1 MIKYKY
7 GGMTMEKL
15 KCSSCGGHL
24 EIEENKEYA
33 KCKYCGARY
42 KLNEDLNVNIKL
54 DDNMKEILN
63 NGFGTVQKFSK
74 FAIIPMAIIFVIA
87 TFIII
92 TIATSFNSSSDGSKN
107 MFNIHLEHQ
116 GGTKSAFFLESTLD
130 DIIQSNKTHNRK
142 VALVFEGKETTDE
155 KEIIDI
161 KHSLSGTYEVSINYD
176 DKGYVN
182 KIIVEKIKY

>member
-1 MIKYKY
+1 
-7 GGMTMEKL
+7 MEKL
-15 KCSSCGGHL
+15 KCSSCGGEL
-24 EIEENKEYA
+24 EVEENKEYA

-63 NGFGTVQKFSK
+63 NGLGTVQHFPKFT
-74 FAIIPMAIIFVIA
+74 IIPIAIIFLIGVTMCVTIGSMG
-87 TFIII
+87 FIHNGKDENK
-92 TIATSFNSSSDGSKN
+92 S
-107 MFNIHLEHQ
+107 MFNIHLEND
-116 GGTKSAFFLESTLD
+116 GGTKNAFFLESTLD
-130 DIIQSNKTHNRK
+130 DIIQSNKTHDRK
-142 VALVFEGKETTDE
+142 VTLVFEGKETTDE

-182 KIIVEKIKY
+182 KIIVEKIN

>member
-1 MIKYKY
+1 
-7 GGMTMEKL
+7 MEKL

-24 EIEENKEYA
+24 DVEENKEYA
-33 KCKYCGARY
+33 LCKHCGARY

-54 DDNMKEILN
+54 DDNMKEVLN
-63 NGFGTVQKFSK
+63 NGLGTVQHFSK
-74 FAIIPMAIIFVIA
+74 FMIVPIVM
-87 TFIII
+87 FIII
-92 TIATSFNSSSDGSKN
+92 FIIMSFNIFRIFGGRDSLKKETDKSS
-107 MFNIHLEHQ
+107 FNFTFSHEN
-116 GGTKSAFFLESTLD
+116 GTKSALFLESTLD
-130 DIIQSNKTHNRK
+130 DIIQSNKTHDRK

-182 KIIVEKIKY
+182 KIIVEKIN

>member
-1 MIKYKY
+1 
-7 GGMTMEKL
+7 MEKL

-74 FAIIPMAIIFVIA
+74 FTIIPIAIIFLIGVTMCVTIGSMG
-87 TFIII
+87 FIHNGKDENK
-92 TIATSFNSSSDGSKN
+92 S
-107 MFNIHLEHQ
+107 MFNIHLEND
-116 GGTKSAFFLESTLD
+116 GGTKNAFFLESTLD